1 MIIASDCIHFMVRL
15 FVVELC
21 ILIINVFDVFAD
33 YIIFYTFS
41 SFTAFNLSVSHVTVH
56 FESSD

>member
-1 MIIASDCIHFMVRL
+1 MLMIIASDCIHFMVRL

-41 SFTAFNLSVSHVTVH
+41 SFTAFNLSLSLM
-56 FESSD
+56 